1 MAARTVHEILTPGE
15 MTIFPQA
22 SVHMMMN
29 LGCENAYTISELGG
43 STSSPGLSQLVI
55 GHCSRKWAMRLTLT
69 IAHPKMMVSPS
80 I

>member
-1 MAARTVHEILTPGE
+1 MLPLHIHPRATNLSSLSPAQQRPVWMAENDAGTVHEILTPGG

-43 STSSPGLSQLVI
+43 S
-55 GHCSRKWAMRLTLT
+55 
-69 IAHPKMMVSPS
+69 
-80 I
+80 